1 MKTILIKIKK
11 PSLKI
16 LILGSSG
23 QIGSSL
29 KKILSRNK
37 KKYQITCP
45 KRKDL
50 DLTNFKKL
58 RNYLK
63 KNNFDIVI
71 NCVAFTRVD
80 DAELNKIEANKLN
93 SKMPLVL
100 AKIAQKKNF
109 ILIHYST
116 DYVFD
121 GKFKKDYYEKSKT
134 NPLNIYGLTK
144 LKGDL
149 NILSQNCKGVI
160 LRVSWVYSDKPQSF
174 LSKIDKIHLN
184 GKKLSIVNDQIGTPT
199 SSNFIAYITKKII
212 DKHIF
217 NKMTLYNLSPLGK
230 CSWLDLAR
238 EYFQNKNVNLNIKPI
253 KSNNI
258 FQKATRPYF
267 VNLNSSK
274 LENKLQINFNNWKIV
289 LKSFLNNGK

>member
-1 MKTILIKIKK
+1 MKIIPIKTKK
-11 PSLKI
+11 TSLNI
-16 LILGSSG
+16 LILGSNG

-29 KKILSRNK
+29 KKILSKNK
-37 KKYQITCP
+37 KKYQITCLE
-45 KRKDL
+45 RKDL
-50 DLTNFKKL
+50 DLTNFIKL

-63 KNNFDIVI
+63 KNNFDIIV
-71 NCVAFTRVD
+71 NCVAYTRVD

-100 AKIAQKKNF
+100 AKIAQKKNI

-121 GKFKKDYYEKSKT
+121 GKSKKDCYEKSKT

-149 NILSQNCKGVI
+149 NILNQNCKGVI
-160 LRVSWVYSDKPQSF
+160 LRVSWVYSERPQSF
-174 LSKIDKIHLN
+174 LSKIDKIFLN
-184 GKKLSIVNDQIGTPT
+184 KKKLSIVNDQVGTPT

-212 DKHIF
+212 DKNIF
-217 NKMTLYNLSPLGK
+217 NKMTIYNLSPLGT
-230 CSWLDLAR
+230 CSWFDLAR
-238 EYFQNKNVNLNIKPI
+238 EYFLNKNINVNIKPI
-253 KSNNI
+253 KSKNI
-258 FQKATRPYF
+258 LQKATRPYF

-274 LENKLQINFNNWKIV
+274 LENKLHINFNNWKIV
-289 LKSFLNNGK
+289 LKSYLNNGK

>member
-1 MKTILIKIKK
+1 MKKAQLKIKK
-11 PSLKI
+11 NSLKI

-23 QIGSSL
+23 QIGFSL
-29 KKILSRNK
+29 KKILSGNK

-50 DLTNFKKL
+50 DLTNLKNL
-58 RNYLK
+58 RNYFT

-71 NCVAFTRVD
+71 NCVAYTRVD

-93 SKMPLVL
+93 SKMPLLL
-100 AKIAQKKNF
+100 AKIAQKKKF

-121 GKFKKDYYEKSKT
+121 GKLKKNYCEKSKT

-149 NILSQNCKGVI
+149 NILNQNCKGVI

-174 LSKIDKIHLN
+174 LNKIEKTLLN
-184 GKKLSIVNDQIGTPT
+184 TKKLSIVNNQIGTPT
-199 SSNFIAYITKKII
+199 SSNFIADITKKII
-212 DKHIF
+212 DENIF
-217 NKMTLYNLSPLGK
+217 TKMTLYNLSPRGK
-230 CSWLDLAR
+230 CSWYDFAK
-238 EYFQNKNVNLNIKPI
+238 EYFLNKNIKVDIKPI
-253 KSNNI
+253 KSKNI
-258 FQKATRPYF
+258 LQKATRPYF

>member
-1 MKTILIKIKK
+1 MKTTQLKIKK
-11 PSLKI
+11 DSLKI

-37 KKYQITCP
+37 KKYQINCP
-45 KRKDL
+45 KQKDL

-58 RNYLK
+58 RNYLS
-63 KNNFDIVI
+63 KNKFDIII
-71 NCVAFTRVD
+71 NCVAYTRVD
-80 DAELNKIEANKLN
+80 DAELNKIEAIKLN

-100 AKIAQKKNF
+100 AKIAQKKKI

-121 GKFKKDYYEKSKT
+121 GKLKKNYYEKSKT

-144 LKGDL
+144 LRGDL
-149 NILSQNCKGVI
+149 NILNQNCKGVI
-160 LRVSWVYSDKPQSF
+160 LRVSWVYSYKPQSF
-174 LSKIDKIHLN
+174 LSKINKILLN
-184 GKKLSIVNDQIGTPT
+184 KKKLSIVNDQIGTPT

-212 DKHIF
+212 DKNIF
-217 NKMTLYNLSPLGK
+217 SKMTLYNLSPSGK
-230 CSWLDLAR
+230 CSWFNFAR
-238 EYFQNKNVNLNIKPI
+238 EYFLSKNVKVDIKPI
-253 KSNNI
+253 KTKNI
-258 FQKATRPYF
+258 FQNAIRPYF

-289 LKSFLNNGK
+289 LKSFLNDEK